1 MSRYPFDPN
10 KTGQM
15 QQTDTPGFL
24 IDRCHPAHYRIA
36 SGLAAVANHYVVSVD
51 MQNGAYTLANTAPGD
66 GAAHSVVATR
76 TAVDTADTGGTLKI
90 DGTDLAGN
98 VITETIN
105 VGADGIAVAT
115 TRAFATVTAITGAG
129 WVIDG
134 VEGNEDKLIVGFGN
148 LLGLPDLLPHNT
160 VMMAALN
167 DVREAVAPAVTCSAT
182 VLALNTVTLATPL
195 VDGQPVDVYY
205 VV

>member
-76 TAVDTADTGGTLKI
+76 TAVGGEDTGGTLAI
-90 DGTDLAGN
+90 TGTDLAGN
-98 VITETIN
+98 TIQETIN
-105 VGADGIAVAT
+105 VGATTVAVAT
-115 TRAFATVTAITGAG
+115 TQAFATVTSIVGAG
-129 WVIDG
+129 WTKADG
-134 VEGNEDKLIVGFGN
+134 EDKLVVGFGN